1 MSADWFGIL
10 RYFSLVSNGVLIA
23 CTLYAGL
30 IYRGKANERYSPAN
44 HFISELGELGTS
56 RGARVFN
63 GGLILAEL
71 LLIPFFIGLGTAL
84 QSILGWLGAAS
95 GIASAVACGLV
106 GCFPMNN
113 LKPHTVVA
121 VAFFRLGL
129 LTMILFGVA
138 LLAQP
143 AGVTALPRWLGVA
156 GLLGA
161 LSYASFLLSFK
172 PKPAKEAEPETEP
185 PTGTDNPLDPS
196 WQVERPR
203 FWRLPALEW
212 VIFAVNM
219 VWFLLAALAG

>member
-1 MSADWFGIL
+1 MSINWFGML
-10 RYFSLVSNGVLIA
+10 RYFGLASSGVLIM
-23 CTLYAGL
+23 CSLYAGL
-30 IYRGKANERYSPAN
+30 IYRGKAGERYSPAN

-63 GGLILAEL
+63 GGLIASGL

-84 QSILGWLGAAS
+84 QSVLGWMGGAS
-95 GIASAVACGLV
+95 GIGSAVACGLV

-143 AGVTALPRWLGVA
+143 AGVTSLPRWLGVA

-172 PKPAKEAEPETEP
+172 PKAKETAPDTEA
-185 PTGTDNPLDPS
+185 PTGSENPLDPS
-196 WQVERPR
+196 LQMERPR
-203 FWRLPALEW
+203 FWRLAILEW
-212 VIFAVNM
+212 GIFGVN
-219 VWFLLAALAG
+219 VLWFLLVVVAG